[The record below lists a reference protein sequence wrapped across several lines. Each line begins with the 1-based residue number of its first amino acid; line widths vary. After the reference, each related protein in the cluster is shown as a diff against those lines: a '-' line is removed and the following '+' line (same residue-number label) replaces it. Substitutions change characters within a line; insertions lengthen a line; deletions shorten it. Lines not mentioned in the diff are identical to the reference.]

1 MHVGAFSS
9 PFRKAIPC
17 PMSLRPLFVTQVY
30 QATLAE
36 GRGFAEF
43 NAQLID
49 ACRMLA
55 EEDEGGR
62 RWCRANGYRGYTSY
76 GSLNDLP
83 QRLPE
88 FAELKRHL
96 DRHALAYAKALNFDL
111 ARKPR
116 LDNLWVNILKPGGG
130 HTGHIHPHAFLSGTV
145 YVETPPGASA
155 LKLEDPRLPM
165 MMARP
170 SVNDEASEA
179 ERPFVYLKPQPGTVL
194 MWESWLRHEV
204 PVNAARSDRISVS
217 FNYA

>member
-1 MHVGAFSS
+1 
-9 PFRKAIPC
+9 
-17 PMSLRPLFVTQVY
+17 MSLRPLFITQVY
-30 QATLAE
+30 EASLAE
-36 GRGFAEF
+36 VSGFDGF
-43 NAQLID
+43 NAELAE

-55 EEDEGGR
+55 VEDGAGR
-62 RWCRANGYRGYTSY
+62 AWCKAHNYRGYTSY

-88 FAELKRHL
+88 FAELKKHL
-96 DRHALAYAKALNFDL
+96 DRHALAYARALNFDL

-116 LDNLWVNILKPGGG
+116 LDTMWVNILKPGGG

-145 YVETPPGASA
+145 YVEVPDGASA

-170 SVNDEASEA
+170 AVHAEAPET
-179 ERPFVYLKPQPGTVL
+179 EKPFVYLAPRAGTVL

-204 PVNAARSDRISVS
+204 PTNAAKSERISIS

>member
-1 MHVGAFSS
+1 MET
-9 PFRKAIPC
+9 

-30 QATLAE
+30 EASLADTPAFSDFNDSLAE
-36 GRGFAEF
+36 
-43 NAQLID
+43 

-55 EEDEGGR
+55 VEDGAGR
-62 RWCRANGYRGYTSY
+62 AWCRAHGYRGYTSY

-116 LDNLWVNILKPGGG
+116 LDTIWVNILKPGGS
-130 HTGHIHPHAFLSGTV
+130 HSGHIHPHAFLSGTV
-145 YVETPPGASA
+145 YVEVPDGASA
-155 LKLEDPRLPM
+155 LKLEDPRLAM

-170 SVNDEASEA
+170 SVRVDAPEA
-179 ERPFVYLKPQPGTVL
+179 ERPFVYLAPRPGTVL

-204 PVNAARSDRISVS
+204 PANAAKSERISVS

>member
-1 MHVGAFSS
+1 
-9 PFRKAIPC
+9 
-17 PMSLRPLFVTQVY
+17 MSLRPLFVTQVY
-30 QATLAE
+30 EASLAA
-36 GRGFAEF
+36 GRGWSDF

-49 ACRMLA
+49 VIRMMA
-55 EEDEGGR
+55 EEDEAGR
-62 RWCRANGYRGYTSY
+62 RWCKANAYRGYTSY

-83 QRLPE
+83 QRFPE

-96 DRHALAYAKALNFDL
+96 DRHAVAYAKALNFDL

-145 YVETPPGASA
+145 YVDVPDGASS
-155 LKLEDPRLPM
+155 LKIEDPRLAM

-170 SVNDEASEA
+170 GLTAEASEA
-179 ERPFVYLKPQPGTVL
+179 EQPFVYLKPAPGTVL

-204 PVNAARSDRISVS
+204 PANRAEEQRISIS

>member
-1 MHVGAFSS
+1 
-9 PFRKAIPC
+9 
-17 PMSLRPLFVTQVY
+17 MSLRPLFVTQVY

-170 SVNDEASEA
+170 SVSEEASEA

>member
-1 MHVGAFSS
+1 
-9 PFRKAIPC
+9 
-17 PMSLRPLFVTQVY
+17 MSLRPLFVTQVY
-30 QATLAE
+30 EASLAE
-36 GRGFAEF
+36 GRGFDAF
-43 NAQLID
+43 NASLAD

-55 EEDEGGR
+55 EEDGAGR
-62 RWCRANGYRGYTSY
+62 AWSKAHGYRGYTSY
-76 GSLNDLP
+76 GSLGDLP
-83 QRLPE
+83 HRLPE

-96 DRHALAYAKALNFDL
+96 DRHAALYAKALNFDL

-145 YVETPPGASA
+145 YVEVPDGASA

-170 SVNDEASEA
+170 GVVAEAPEA
-179 ERPFVYLKPQPGTVL
+179 EKPFVYLTPKAGTVL

-204 PVNAARSDRISVS
+204 PTNAAKSERISIS

>member
-1 MHVGAFSS
+1 MT
-9 PFRKAIPC
+9 
-17 PMSLRPLFVTQVY
+17 LRPLFVTQVY
-30 QATLAE
+30 EATLATVS
-36 GRGFAEF
+36 GFEDF
-43 NAQLID
+43 NADLSD

-55 EEDEGGR
+55 DEDGAGR
-62 RWCRANGYRGYTSY
+62 AWCKAHGYRGYTSY

-83 QRLPE
+83 NRMPE
-88 FAELKRHL
+88 FAELKKHL
-96 DRHALAYAKALNFDL
+96 DRHALAYARALNFDL

-116 LDNLWVNILKPGGG
+116 LDNLWVNILKPGGS

-145 YVETPPGASA
+145 YVEVPDGASA

-170 SVNDEASEA
+170 GVVADAPDA
-179 ERPFVYLKPQPGTVL
+179 EKPFVYLAPSAGTVL

-204 PVNAARSDRISVS
+204 PTNAARSERISIS

>member
-1 MHVGAFSS
+1 
-9 PFRKAIPC
+9 
-17 PMSLRPLFVTQVY
+17 MSLRPLFVTQVY
-30 QATLAE
+30 EASLAAVSGFEDFNAELAE
-36 GRGFAEF
+36 
-43 NAQLID
+43 

-55 EEDEGGR
+55 VEDGAGR
-62 RWCRANGYRGYTSY
+62 AWCKAHNYRGYTSY

-88 FAELKRHL
+88 FAELKKHL
-96 DRHALAYAKALNFDL
+96 DRHALAYARALNFDL

-116 LDNLWVNILKPGGG
+116 LDTMWVNILKPGGA
-130 HTGHIHPHAFLSGTV
+130 HSGHIHPHAFLSGTV
-145 YVETPPGASA
+145 YVEIPDGASA

-170 SVNDEASEA
+170 SVDPDAPQA
-179 ERPFVYLKPQPGTVL
+179 EQPFVYLAPQAGTVL

-204 PVNAARSDRISVS
+204 PMNAAKAERISIS

>member
-1 MHVGAFSS
+1 MT
-9 PFRKAIPC
+9 
-17 PMSLRPLFVTQVY
+17 LRPLFVTRIY
-30 QATLAE
+30 EASLSGAAGFDAFNGDLAH
-36 GRGFAEF
+36 
-43 NAQLID
+43 

-55 EEDEGGR
+55 AEDSAGR
-62 RWCRANGYRGYTSY
+62 AWCKAHGYRGYTSY

-88 FAELKRHL
+88 FAELKRRL
-96 DRHALAYAKALNFDL
+96 DKHAQLYAQALNFDL

-116 LDNLWVNILKPGGG
+116 LDNLWVNVLKPGGG
-130 HTGHIHPHAFLSGTV
+130 HSGHIHPHAFLSGTV
-145 YVETPPGASA
+145 YVEVPDGASA

-170 SVNDEASEA
+170 GVRADAPEA
-179 ERPFVYLKPQPGTVL
+179 ERPFIYLAPRPGTVL

-204 PVNAARSDRISVS
+204 PPSAAKSERISIS

>member
-1 MHVGAFSS
+1 
-9 PFRKAIPC
+9 
-17 PMSLRPLFVTQVY
+17 MSLHPLFITQVY
-30 QATLAE
+30 EATLAAAPGFE
-36 GRGFAEF
+36 GF
-43 NAQLID
+43 NTSLAD

-55 EEDEGGR
+55 VEDGAGR
-62 RWCRANGYRGYTSY
+62 AWCRTHNYRGYTSY

-88 FAELKRHL
+88 FAELKKHL
-96 DRHALAYAKALNFDL
+96 DRHALAYARGLNFDL

-116 LDNLWVNILKPGGG
+116 LDTMWVNILKPGGA
-130 HTGHIHPHAFLSGTV
+130 HSGHIHPHAFLSGTV
-145 YVETPPGASA
+145 YIEVPAGASA

-170 SVNDEASEA
+170 GVDPDAPQA
-179 ERPFVYLKPQPGTVL
+179 EQPFVYLAPRAGTVL

-204 PVNAARSDRISVS
+204 PVNNAKADRISVS